1 MGASIKYISY
11 FLPPLAID
19 NVALA
24 KGYPDKTPQDLFDI
38 SGVHKRHIAS
48 EGVLG
53 SDLALNAVRSLVLEN
68 SDFSLNEIDFL
79 IFSTLVLDY
88 NSPTTASVLHRKL
101 GLNPNCG
108 ALDLPQGCTGFL
120 YSLSLASAMISAG
133 NAKNVLILLGE
144 IPTKAIHRDDIAL
157 RSIFG
162 DAGAA
167 LVVSENQT
175 SKIGKFVFGTFGE
188 GFDFLKVE
196 VGGGRNPINSEWIKK
211 YDDQELNLP
220 YGRIE
225 MNGFEVLRFALK
237 EIPGLLD
244 RTLLMNNISI
254 SEIDFFVFHQAS
266 AMILKSLQRK
276 CDIPQG
282 KFISYFEESG
292 NTVSCSIPIALKKG
306 ADDNRFKKGDKIAL
320 IAFGIGFSCIGTVI
334 EW

>member
-1 MGASIKYISY
+1 MGASILHISY
-11 FLPPLAID
+11 FLPPLSFD
-19 NVALA
+19 NFDIA
-24 KGYPDKTPQDLFDI
+24 KSYPDKTAQELFDI

-53 SDLALNAVRSLVLEN
+53 SDLALSAVTSLVLEN
-68 SDFSLNEIDFL
+68 PDFSLNSIDFL
-79 IFSTLVLDY
+79 ILSTLVLDY
-88 NSPTTASVLHRKL
+88 NSPTTASVLHQKL
-101 GLNPNCG
+101 GLKPNCG
-108 ALDLPQGCTGFL
+108 AMDLPQGCTGFL
-120 YSLSLASAMISAG
+120 YSLSIASAMISAG

-144 IPTKAIHRDDIAL
+144 IPTKAIHSDDLAL

-167 LVVSENQT
+167 LVVSENKT

-211 YDDQELNLP
+211 YADQELNLP

-237 EIPGLLD
+237 EIPALLD
-244 RTLLMNNISI
+244 RTLLKNNISI
-254 SEIDFFVFHQAS
+254 SEIDYFVFHQAS
-266 AMILKSLQRK
+266 AMILRSLQRK
-276 CDIPQG
+276 CEIPEE
-282 KFISYFEESG
+282 KFVSYFVDTG

-306 ADDNRFKKGDKIAL
+306 DDDGRFKKGDKIAL
-320 IAFGIGFSCIGTVI
+320 LAFGIGFSCIGTVI

>member
-1 MGASIKYISY
+1 MGGSIKHISY
-11 FLPPLAID
+11 FLPPLSID
-19 NVALA
+19 NDMLA
-24 KGYPDKTPQDLFDI
+24 KSCQDKTAQELFDI

-53 SDLALNAVRSLVLEN
+53 SDLALNAMDSLILEN
-68 SDFSLNEIDFL
+68 PDFSIKEIDFL
-79 IFSTLVLDY
+79 IVSTLVLDY

-101 GLNPNCG
+101 GLKSNCG
-108 ALDLPQGCTGFL
+108 AMDLPQGCTGFL
-120 YSLSLASAMISAG
+120 YSLSVASAMISAG

-144 IPTKAIHRDDIAL
+144 IPTKALHSDDIAL
-157 RSIFG
+157 RAIFG

-167 LVVSENQT
+167 IVVSENQA

-196 VGGGRNPINSEWIKK
+196 VGGGRNPINSEWIKE
-211 YDDQELNLP
+211 YANQELNLP

-237 EIPGLLD
+237 EIPALLD
-244 RTLLMNNISI
+244 RTLAINNISI

-276 CDIPQG
+276 CDIPTE
-282 KFISYFEESG
+282 KFISFFEESG

-306 ADDNRFKKGDKIAL
+306 SDEGRFKKGDKMAL